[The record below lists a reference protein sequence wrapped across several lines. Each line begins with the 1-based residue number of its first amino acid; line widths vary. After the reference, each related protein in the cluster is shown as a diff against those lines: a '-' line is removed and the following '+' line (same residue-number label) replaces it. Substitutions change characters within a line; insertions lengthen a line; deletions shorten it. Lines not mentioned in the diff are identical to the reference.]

1 VASEQWPVV
10 SFPILII
17 KKMTALK
24 TLLFTI
30 VIELGLVTIGIP
42 YMLLRQTQLFTFN
55 LGSLRMAG
63 LLLMAA
69 GFTIYLICA
78 WDFTVHG
85 KGTPAPIDPPKM
97 LVARGFYKFTRN
109 PMYVGVVTMIA
120 GEAVFFESG
129 NILLYSLVVS
139 LAFHLRVIYYE
150 EPTLR
155 KLFGQSY
162 EEYCRSVP
170 RWFLKLM

>member
-1 VASEQWPVV
+1 
-10 SFPILII
+10 
-17 KKMTALK
+17 MTALK

-30 VIELGLVTIGIP
+30 IIELGLVTVGIP
-42 YMLLRQTQLFTFN
+42 YLLLRRNQLFTFN
-55 LGSLRMAG
+55 IGWLKIPG
-63 LLLMAA
+63 LFLMAA

-85 KGTPAPIDPPKM
+85 KGTPAPIDPPKV
-97 LVARGFYKFTRN
+97 LVARGLYKFTRN
-109 PMYVGVVTMIA
+109 PMYVGVVTMIV

-155 KLFGQSY
+155 RLFGQSY

-170 RWFLKLM
+170 RWFLKRM